1 MKFRF
6 PNFPMLI
13 AFLVFVTIAVK
24 LWKKSKIKSKLPP
37 GPRKLPIIGNLH
49 QLSSSLPHHNLRN
62 LSRKYGP
69 IMHLQLGE
77 VSAVVV
83 SSPQVAKE
91 VTKIHDLIFANRPQI
106 LVSEILGNNSPN
118 LSFSPYGP
126 IWRQLRKVCVLELLN
141 AKRVQS
147 FESIREEEVENL
159 IEAIIS
165 LTPSQVP
172 FDISKLIFSMTNN
185 ITARAAF
192 GKKCKHKDEFIA
204 AMKTITELAGGFD
217 IPDIFPSFKILH
229 SLSGVKPALDKI
241 HQMVD
246 KILENIIEEH
256 IENRKGMSSNMLH
269 KEDLVDVLLRVQ
281 ESGDLEIP
289 ISRNTLK
296 AVILEMFIGGT
307 DTSSTVLE
315 WAISEMM
322 KKPQVMEKA
331 QAEVRKVL
339 EGKSKIT
346 EPELQQLDYM
356 KMVIK
361 ETLRMHPPLPLLLPR
376 EAGEK
381 CEIGGYDIPPKTKV
395 IINAWAIGRHPEHW
409 KNAECF
415 EPERFQDTAFDF
427 KGTNLEYIP
436 FGAGRR
442 ICPGTLFGIANVE
455 LPLAKLLFH
464 FDWKLPDGIE
474 ADELDM
480 TETFGATAGRKNDL
494 YLVAKPYISKSSD

>member
-1 MKFRF
+1 MELQYS
-6 PNFPMLI
+6 NFSMLV
-13 AFLVFVTIAVK
+13 AFLIFVTVAVK
-24 LWKKSKIKSKLPP
+24 LWKNSKIQSKLPP
-37 GPRKLPIIGNLH
+37 GPRKLPLIGNLH

-62 LSRKYGP
+62 LAMKYGP

-77 VSAVVV
+77 VSVVVV

-91 VTKIHDLIFANRPQI
+91 VTKTHDLIFANRPQI
-106 LVSEILGNNSPN
+106 LASEILTSNSPN

-126 IWRQLRKVCVLELLN
+126 VWRQLRKVCVFELLS

-159 IEAIIS
+159 IEAIS
-165 LTPSQVP
+165 LTPPQVP
-172 FDISKLIFSMTNN
+172 INISKMIFSMTNN

-192 GKKCKHKDEFIA
+192 GKKCRHKDEFIA
-204 AMKTITELAGGFD
+204 AMKTITELSGGFD

-229 SLSGVKPALDKI
+229 LLSGVKPALEKV
-241 HQMVD
+241 HQKVD
-246 KILENIIEEH
+246 KILENTIEEH
-256 IENRKGMSSNMLH
+256 RENRKEISTNMLH

-315 WAISEMM
+315 WAVSEMM
-322 KKPQVMEKA
+322 KNPQLMEKA
-331 QAEVRKVL
+331 QTEVRKVL

-346 EPELQQLDYM
+346 ESELQQLDYM
-356 KMVIK
+356 KLVIK

-381 CEIGGYDIPPKTKV
+381 CEIDGYDIPPKTKV

-415 EPERFQDTAFDF
+415 KPERFRDSASDF

-474 ADELDM
+474 ANELDM
-480 TETFGATAGRKNDL
+480 TETFGSTVGRKNDL
-494 YLVAKPYISKSSD
+494 FLVAKPYISQSKD